1 MPFFVL
7 FGEQFKVVEAVLED
21 RDAKQTVLSGL
32 QSDVNL
38 LVVLVAKLLR
48 LQIVLPSRV
57 PELLLVLGLEL
68 VARRTRRL
76 SLRDVAS

>member
-1 MPFFVL
+1 LPFFVL
-7 FGEQFKVVEAVLED
+7 SCEQFKVVEAVLED
-21 RDAKQTVLSGL
+21 RDAEQTVLSGL

-48 LQIVLPSRV
+48 LQVVLPSRV